1 MSKPVSPKPLRKVA
15 AICAYSQ
22 DDPSVGAIPRG
33 PKLERD
39 LVEAAALTDE
49 RLQVGLAEM
58 IVRNIG
64 HRGRCGHSNSVQK
77 SRPAVLSGNHEQ
89 VVRNEKP
96 RRGGLVERP
105 GFILCS
111 GHHDSGGS

>member
-22 DDPSVGAIPRG
+22 DDRDPSVGAIPRG

-39 LVEAAALTDE
+39 LIEAAALTDE

-64 HRGRCGHSNSVQK
+64 HRGR
-77 SRPAVLSGNHEQ
+77 SRSFLRL
-89 VVRNEKP
+89 VVN
-96 RRGGLVERP
+96 
-105 GFILCS
+105 
-111 GHHDSGGS
+111 

>member
-64 HRGRCGHSNSVQK
+64 HRGR
-77 SRPAVLSGNHEQ
+77 SRSG
-89 VVRNEKP
+89 RAL
-96 RRGGLVERP
+96 RSASDMAWRICTCTSWMSR
-105 GFILCS
+105 S
-111 GHHDSGGS
+111 